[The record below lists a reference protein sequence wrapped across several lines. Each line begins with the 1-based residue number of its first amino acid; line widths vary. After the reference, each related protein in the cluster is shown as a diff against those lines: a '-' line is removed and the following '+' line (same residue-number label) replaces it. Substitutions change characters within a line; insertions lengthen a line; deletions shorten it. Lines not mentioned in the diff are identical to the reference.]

1 MTNPFF
7 TDKTDIKIFILTLLT
22 DVTQPLDYGSIQD
35 IICRSDLVNPYD
47 FAECFK
53 ELEELGHIASEKEG
67 GETFYTASESGRS
80 VAAELS
86 DEIGHEIREKS
97 MLEAARH
104 IALRCEGAQTSAT
117 VTELGPRRYQVTCE
131 AKDRDGIALSVTI
144 RIPDKM
150 KAEQI
155 RRHYLDKPE
164 SSLRGILSVLTGEV
178 DYLLNS

>member
-7 TDKTDIKIFILTLLT
+7 TDKTDIKIFILTVLT

-67 GETFYTASESGRS
+67 GETFYTASQSGRS

-104 IALRCEGAQTSAT
+104 IALR
-117 VTELGPRRYQVTCE
+117 
-131 AKDRDGIALSVTI
+131 
-144 RIPDKM
+144 
-150 KAEQI
+150 
-155 RRHYLDKPE
+155 
-164 SSLRGILSVLTGEV
+164 
-178 DYLLNS
+178 